1 MNELD
6 LLEQIIYYGAGF
18 VAGVVLL
25 FVLLIVV
32 LWYIGD

>member
-18 VAGVVLL
+18 GAGVILL